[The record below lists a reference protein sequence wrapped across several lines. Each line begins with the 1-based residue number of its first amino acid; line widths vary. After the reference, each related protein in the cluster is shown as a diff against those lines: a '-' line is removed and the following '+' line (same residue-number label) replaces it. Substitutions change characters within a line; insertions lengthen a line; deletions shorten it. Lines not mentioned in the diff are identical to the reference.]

1 LEGIIFLNFKFLNGE
16 KVMSAERMKVL
27 RLHGVGDLRLHSEP
41 IPQPAAGEVLLKI
54 SAVGICGSDLHWF
67 DEASIGDA
75 RISKPLVL
83 GHEFSAVVE
92 DSNSA
97 FNGQRVA
104 VDPAIPC
111 QECEFCLGGNPNL
124 CINLHFAGHGVDDG
138 ALSEYLVWPERNL
151 YPLPGS
157 LNDEDG
163 VLLEPL
169 GVALHA
175 VELGLIR
182 PGAAVGVFGVGPIG
196 LMIVQLAR
204 LAGASEI
211 LVTDRLN
218 HRLET
223 ALSMGGTQGF
233 LIKDELADEELWDA
247 TNERGVDVA
256 FEVAGE
262 NQAVETAINAVKP
275 GGRVILVG
283 IPSEDKTTFTASTA
297 RRKGLTIKLSRRMSF
312 TYPHAMQLVDN
323 RVIDV
328 RSLVT
333 HRYPLVFGE
342 RAFQVANQREGLKVV
357 ILP

>member
-1 LEGIIFLNFKFLNGE
+1 
-16 KVMSAERMKVL
+16 MSAEMMKVL

-41 IPQPAAGEVLLKI
+41 IPQPAAGEVLLRI

-67 DEASIGDA
+67 GEASIGDA
-75 RISKPLVL
+75 QISKPLVL

-92 DSNSA
+92 DANSA
-97 FNGQRVA
+97 LNGQRVA

-124 CINLHFAGHGVDDG
+124 CSNLYFAGHGVDDG
-138 ALSEYLVWPERNL
+138 ALCEYQVWPERNL
-151 YPLPGS
+151 YPLPDS
-157 LNDEDG
+157 LKDEEG
-163 VLLEPL
+163 ALLEPL

-175 VELGLIR
+175 VELGVIR

-218 HRLET
+218 QRLET
-223 ALSMGGTQGF
+223 ALSMGATQGY
-233 LIKDELADEELWDA
+233 LVTDEWDEEELWHA
-247 TNERGVDVA
+247 TSERGVEVA

-283 IPSEDKTTFTASTA
+283 IPSQDWTAFTASTA
-297 RRKGLTIKLSRRMSF
+297 RRKGLTIKLSRRMKF
-312 TYPHAMQLVDN
+312 TYPRAMQLVEDGL
-323 RVIDV
+323 IDV

-333 HRYPLVFGE
+333 HRYPLSE
-342 RAFQVANQREGLKVV
+342 YEQAFQVAGRREGLKVV
-357 ILP
+357 IAP